1 MNASRPGPGASLLS
15 TNTPLRGIGLIVLST
30 ILFALSDTLT
40 KYVSRT
46 LPVIEIAWIRYVT
59 FVGLGVLM
67 ASRSGVAHLR
77 VRRPLLQVLRGL
89 ALVATAILFMAA
101 LQRMPMA
108 ETAALSFMSPLLIT
122 ILSIP
127 MLGEQVGPRRW
138 AAVVAGLVGVSMVAR
153 PGAVAFQPAALLVV
167 GSSLS
172 WAIAAVLSRKIAGS
186 DRASTTLL
194 WSAATGLVVLTV
206 LLPTQAVWPSPI
218 ELTLALLLGTIAS
231 TGQYLVILAYRH
243 AAASLLAP
251 FSYLQLIW
259 STAAGWLVFG
269 AWPDSWTLLGVAVIA
284 VSGLAMAG
292 SERRRGEAAP
302 APLPRD
308 ES

>member
-30 ILFALSDTLT
+30 ILFTMSDTMT
-40 KYVSRT
+40 KYVSQT

-59 FVGLGVLM
+59 FFGLGVLM

-89 ALVATAILFMAA
+89 ALVGTAILFMAA

-108 ETAALSFMSPLLIT
+108 ETAALSFMSPLIIT

-138 AAVVAGLVGVSMVAR
+138 AAVVAGLTGVLMVAR

-206 LLPTQAVWPSPI
+206 LLPAHAVWPNPI

-251 FSYLQLIW
+251 FSYAQLIW

-284 VSGLAMAG
+284 ASGLAMAG

-302 APLPRD
+302 APSPRG